1 MTFFVLF
8 CLFEIRRALNALIF
22 GERSLALASESRY
35 CAPPARHP
43 AATDHPNA
51 RLSALR
57 GVLRAVRVRVAR
69 SKLAWFT
76 EEESRAVADE
86 EEDRATLHQ

>member
-1 MTFFVLF
+1 MRL
-8 CLFEIRRALNALIF
+8 
-22 GERSLALASESRY
+22 SLASDRWRWRVSLAI
-35 CAPPARHP
+35 APRCHRPP
-43 AATDHPNA
+43 KP